1 MYLIS
6 LGGSLMGTIGID
18 VRECDLE
25 AVSTKIKLLDGQI
38 WYLNCGYAE
47 RFCYLF
53 ENGKQVPVQVKR
65 VPLSEI
71 YPKIRFICD
80 LKENVIAE
88 RACVGARLR
97 TTRKNNW
104 LSVNKKVNPDRTLYV
119 YQLVQGIQNRE
130 HAKKMLDYFYS
141 QKQKK

>member
-1 MYLIS
+1 
-6 LGGSLMGTIGID
+6 
-18 VRECDLE
+18 
-25 AVSTKIKLLDGQI
+25 
-38 WYLNCGYAE
+38 
-47 RFCYLF
+47 LF

-130 HAKKMLDYFYS
+130 HAKKNARLLLCSKTKEIKKLLNHYLLDVYCLLEKTSKIAFLTYIGRR
-141 QKQKK
+141 

>member
-1 MYLIS
+1 
-6 LGGSLMGTIGID
+6 MGTIGID

-25 AVSTKIKLLDGQI
+25 AVCTKIKLLDGQI
-38 WYLNCGYAE
+38 WQLNCGYAE
-47 RFCYLF
+47 RYCYLF
-53 ENGKQVPVQVKR
+53 ENGKQVPVQVRR

-80 LKENVIAE
+80 LKGNVIAE
-88 RACVGARLR
+88 RACIGARLR

-104 LSVNKKVNPDRTLYV
+104 LSVNKNVNPDRTLYV
-119 YQLVQGIQNRE
+119 YQLVEGIHNRE
-130 HAKKMLDYFYS
+130 HAKKMLDHFYA